1 MINAYD
7 LKGTSSSDRQPLRC
21 FNTTFHEWRRGKD
34 SWVSVC
40 TRTHER
46 SLEQSLSGSS
56 RPAQVRPSP
65 GCLGLS
71 DPAFLLSMLFPSSQ
85 IHPPQ
90 AFCQWKSLLVENTV
104 PPRPLSEPA
113 LLFLRPVS
121 PGLAHCLPRLL
132 CPPDPFLA
140 DLVLVTQNPCTLLK
154 TSLCWRLLPQTPHL
168 DVQAQI
174 EYRRGNGKGSSRI

>member
-34 SWVSVC
+34 SCVSVC

-113 LLFLRPVS
+113 LLFLLLLSSMGFDNAVTHAFHLLHFVVLFAIIYRLTYENVKGIPIYAQRNRRLFRFRP
-121 PGLAHCLPRLL
+121 
-132 CPPDPFLA
+132 
-140 DLVLVTQNPCTLLK
+140 
-154 TSLCWRLLPQTPHL
+154 
-168 DVQAQI
+168 
-174 EYRRGNGKGSSRI
+174 E